1 MFLLCVVAQWSQAQ
15 ISGSASTYEWLKG
28 DNMMKTSAEWSYS
41 VTKLTDIEMNK
52 DTCIRA
58 GSDYNGYIVIIRN
71 YHAKVKS
78 GENVTVTLRC
88 DGISGDEAVCDE
100 VSLWVGTLGS
110 YRVYLRRDSDQEFKG
125 ERKKEKRGPATLT
138 CSFNVK
144 CSESANDAHFR
155 IEMKGEM
162 DSSHGT
168 GPFGQVV
175 KPDGVGWL
183 EVRIDVDV
191 INSEQPHES
200 ETAVIPTDT
209 TVIIADTDN
218 HVIEDTDAWTFDG
231 VWPIA
236 IPASVIA
243 ALAGFLISRR
253 KKPTSSQGDKQQQQ
267 PEDNSPC
274 ELHIYKGF
282 GDTLL
287 VGNAPQQVFAK
298 IVRKTSQGERTD
310 PALTQMIQITSG
322 DGYVE
327 VHDGGMHGEW
337 RTAWVSAPETG
348 SPPPAEGIVT
358 FRMGN
363 EDGSYTN
370 RVHFRIEAGEVI
382 FGQDNLTLPA
392 HYQKEVRLPFLVT
405 GLEGNAEVTAKI
417 TDGSGQK
424 TANYSVRVEWNA
436 KEQLHYA
443 VIHDCVLDPA
453 QDKGVPGHFLCYAL
467 EVEAKSPAG
476 QIINGRLEL
485 YRYYMGLILDVGDI
499 QCYIEEFSPLNHRT
513 DKFASVRNGKKY
525 VPSETR
531 AKLTL
536 FDYDEAQNR
545 ILQIAPIPTEFII
558 RTNDADSQ
566 YLADNI
572 AVKMEVTDCRPGDA
586 TCCRLRCTKAVLDAP
601 NRVAA
606 TVTISVMNGEKKV
619 TATQNIRLSSQ
630 PIRQFASNDAMAAA
644 LKNDERLT
652 GQLERIRSEIYRHR
666 LVDNL
671 FPLVKYIDT
680 MLDSYDPDYGYDP
693 KALHT
698 IVQTYNDV
706 YSGEKAGA
714 MEDLPEPLTLAD
726 DVKEFVKSWY
736 ETTKTTSRDLGFC
749 GRLFVGFATLG
760 CSEVVFGTVDTI
772 SVGEEIYTGMKN
784 YVDQGGNSVWE
795 GFVVGAKVA
804 TREYL
809 MSKAMRAGLKVAG
822 AGLKVAGAG
831 LKKAGLSREG
841 MAKLFNKVNR
851 KTDKP
856 YSTRAK
862 GAPVKAAAKNS
873 QFRQANAKVQA
884 KAQAANVK
892 PAQPVTPG
900 ATGKSG
906 ASSFSGKANMNEA
919 ARLAKARAN
928 QNVNDLRA
936 ACEMYRANPTP
947 TNKIMRDKLIMKCQS
962 DKHSMYLLKEKGD
975 AFTSTRKDFNG
986 HLNEIYKSTDIQVGK
1001 ELSQQLGGKKVRT
1014 KSISSKQPTDLKEG
1028 RTVTMDRDTTYE
1040 YLDTDGVWKTIDDKT
1055 FGDGTEKMVEQ
1066 TYNRHFHEL
1075 ATGIKP
1081 KTEAGVDLKPLEQK
1095 LADKYGKKM
1104 DQTIVQNELTHR
1116 ESYGRDVNMM
1126 MNKNRHG
1133 ERMQDARQVGKAVEN
1148 KGTERFDDARKML
1161 NEADSMTD
1169 PNAKL
1174 NKQADAIGEIREG
1187 CRQEV
1192 KIMDQFTDSMDI
1204 ARAGENGGSRISD
1217 KLRDAIEIMRMCSEG
1232 TLPVDQAEANLRLIG
1247 YDSFEAVC
1255 RDHAATITAI
1265 GS

>member
-1 MFLLCVVAQWSQAQ
+1 MLLLCVISQWAQAQ

-58 GSDYNGYIVIIRN
+58 GSDYNGYIVIRRN

-253 KKPTSSQGDKQQQQ
+253 KKPTSSQGNKQQQ
-267 PEDNSPC
+267 PEDNAPC

-298 IVRKTSQGERTD
+298 IVRKTPQGECTD

-327 VHDGGMHGEW
+327 VYDGGMHGEW

-348 SPPPAEGIVT
+348 SPPPSEGIVT

-417 TDGSGQK
+417 TDGTGQK
-424 TANYSVRVEWNA
+424 TSNYSVRVEWNA

-467 EVEAKSPAG
+467 EVEAKSPSG
-476 QIINGRLEL
+476 QVINGRLEL

-545 ILQIAPIPTEFII
+545 ILQIAPVPTEFTI
-558 RTNDADSQ
+558 RTDNADSQ

-586 TCCRLRCTKAVLDAP
+586 TYCRLRCTKAVLDAP

-619 TATQNIRLSSQ
+619 TATQNIRLCSQ
-630 PIRQFASNDAMAAA
+630 PVRQFASNDAMAAA
-644 LKNDERLT
+644 LKNDERIT
-652 GQLERIRSEIYRHR
+652 GQLEHLRSEIYRHQ
-666 LVDNL
+666 LVGNL
-671 FPLVKYIDT
+671 FPLIKYIDT
-680 MLDSYDPDYGYDP
+680 ILDSYDPDYGYDP
-693 KALHT
+693 NALQT
-698 IVQTYNDV
+698 ITHTYNDV
-706 YSGEKAGA
+706 FSGEKAGA
-714 MEDLPEPLTLAD
+714 MEDLPEPLTLSD
-726 DVKEFVKSWY
+726 DVKAFALSWY
-736 ETTKTTSRDLGFC
+736 ETTKSTSRDLGFC

-809 MSKAMRAGLKVAG
+809 MSKAMGAGMKLAG
-822 AGLKVAGAG
+822 AGLKLAGAG

-841 MAKLFNKVNR
+841 MTKLFNKVNR
-851 KTDKP
+851 KTEKP
-856 YSTRAK
+856 YSTHAK
-862 GAPVKAAAKNS
+862 GTPVKAAAHNS
-873 QFRQANAKVQA
+873 QIRQAGA
-884 KAQAANVK
+884 KAQVQARAQAGSVGQAGPVK
-892 PAQPVTPG
+892 PG
-900 ATGKSG
+900 DSGKS
-906 ASSFSGKANMNEA
+906 FSKTNMKNAEA
-919 ARLAKARAN
+919 LAKQRAN

-936 ACEMYRANPTP
+936 ACELYRANPTP
-947 TNKIMRDKLIMKCQS
+947 ENRILRDRQIMKCQG
-962 DKHSMYLLKEKGD
+962 DKNTMYLLKDKGD
-975 AFTSTRKDFNG
+975 TFNQTRMDFNKR
-986 HLNEIYKSTDIQVGK
+986 LDDIYKNTDKKVMK
-1001 ELSQQLGGKKVRT
+1001 DLSRQFGGKKIRKKNVT
-1014 KSISSKQPTDLKEG
+1014 SSSKQKLKNGE
-1028 RTVTMDRDTTYE
+1028 TVTMDRDTTYQ
-1040 YLDTDGVWKTIDDKT
+1040 YLDDDGIWKTIDDKT
-1055 FGDGTEKMVEQ
+1055 FGQGTEKMVQE
-1066 TYNRHFHEL
+1066 TYNRHFQKQS
-1075 ATGIKP
+1075 TGFKP
-1081 KTEAGVDLKPLEQK
+1081 NNDPDVDLKPLEQK
-1095 LADKYGKKM
+1095 LADKYAKNK
-1104 DQTIVQNELTHR
+1104 DQTIIQNELTNS
-1116 ESYGRDVNMM
+1116 ESYGKDVNMM
-1126 MNKNRHG
+1126 MDKSRHG
-1133 ERMQDARQVGKAVEN
+1133 ERMQDARQVGKAVEK

-1161 NEADSMTD
+1161 AEAEKMTD

-1174 NKQADAIGEIREG
+1174 SKQADALGEIKEG
-1187 CRQEV
+1187 CRQQT
-1192 KIMDQFTDSMDI
+1192 KIFDQFTDSMDI
-1204 ARAGENGGSRISD
+1204 ARAAENGGSKISD
-1217 KLRDAIEIMRMCSEG
+1217 KLRQGIEILRMFHEG
-1232 TLPVDQAEANLRLIG
+1232 TLPLDQAEANLRNIG
-1247 YDSFEAVC
+1247 YDSFDAVC
-1255 RDHAATITAI
+1255 LDNSMTIMNI